1 MKGKYDPPFSI
12 FKTILQE
19 VRQDFEEAVTST
31 RVPSPLQQLRED
43 RL

>member
-1 MKGKYDPPFSI
+1 MKGKYDPPFFI

-31 RVPSPLQQLRED
+31 HVPSPLQQLR
-43 RL
+43 